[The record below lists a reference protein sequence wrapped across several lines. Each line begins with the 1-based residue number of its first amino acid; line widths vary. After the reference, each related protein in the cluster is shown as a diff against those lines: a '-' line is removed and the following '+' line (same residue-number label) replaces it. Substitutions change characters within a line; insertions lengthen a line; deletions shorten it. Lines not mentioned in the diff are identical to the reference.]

1 MFSDVHVSRSSVAHR
16 GTGRPTRAVG
26 GRAVKCIEECVGE
39 KGASGF
45 NRLLSSVGWL
55 FEIAFVG
62 RRTRWRGQCW
72 ILKRVCAVD
81 IDMMARL
88 VVFVYNIY

>member
-16 GTGRPTRAVG
+16 GTGRRTRAVG

-62 RRTRWRGQCW
+62 RRTQVAR
-72 ILKRVCAVD
+72 AVLD
-81 IDMMARL
+81 
-88 VVFVYNIY
+88 F